1 MKGFDTMMAEHFKN
15 DDFTAKE
22 LHKNLICFNEKMN
35 KEVDEI
41 HNCMLKASNVGEFSI
56 STIRPTTNEIDEEI
70 VTYLKNQGFKVTQT
84 PVNENGVPVFVIYNK
99 SDFIRYDISW

>member
-22 LHKNLICFNEKMN
+22 LHKNSICFNKKMN

-70 VTYLKNQGFKVTQT
+70 ITYFENQGFEVTQT
-84 PVNENGVPVFVIYNK
+84 PVDENGVEIYVPYGKGENIK
-99 SDFIRYDISW
+99 YDISW